1 MLRRHQRSHAATRKH
16 RRGSAG
22 GRAERA
28 PSWEQELI
36 MGFSEFLGNAKIVTA
51 LRGALRNNR
60 VPQALLF
67 TGPRGV
73 GKVTLARMFA
83 QTANCESLADDFCG
97 ECSTCLRIAEL
108 ADPQRL
114 IEQGLVERGESADA
128 AMVERTPLI
137 LQTHPDVWLLVPDP
151 VRLKTPVARPL
162 LRVGQ
167 LRAVQRAAYFQP
179 MGRRRVFILDGAETM
194 RWDVANVFLKILEE
208 PPGSATLI
216 LTAPSPYALL
226 PTIVSRCLQFHFA
239 PLPQAAV
246 EKILKEKTDR
256 KPAEIKLAAQL
267 AEGSPGLAIEMHV
280 DAAAQRRRNAL
291 RILERAAQGQGF
303 AQLFSDTS
311 ALAKDRDSSFEDH
324 IGVFYGL
331 LTDLLEL
338 TSKVKEPV
346 LRNAPLANEL
356 ESLGKSVD
364 TAWVL
369 RAIAG
374 FDELYAGARRNL
386 NRQLGL
392 DALAASLA
400 PVLSRASELR
410 A

>member
-1 MLRRHQRSHAATRKH
+1 
-16 RRGSAG
+16 
-22 GRAERA
+22 
-28 PSWEQELI
+28 
-36 MGFSEFLGNAKIVTA
+36 MGLSEFLGNARIVTA
-51 LRGALRNNR
+51 LRGALRSKR
-60 VPQALLF
+60 VPHALLF

-73 GKVTLARMFA
+73 GKFTLARMFA
-83 QTANCESLADDFCG
+83 QASNCERLADDFCG
-97 ECSTCLRIAEL
+97 ECATCRRISLL
-108 ADPQRL
+108 ANPQTL
-114 IEQGLVERGESADA
+114 IEQGLAERGESADA
-128 AMVERTPLI
+128 PTVERVPLI
-137 LQTHPDVWLLVPDP
+137 LQSHPDVWALVPDP
-151 VRLKTPVARPL
+151 VRLKSPVARPM

-239 PLPQAAV
+239 PLPLAAV
-246 EKILKEKTDR
+246 ETILKEKTAR

-267 AEGSPGLAIEMHV
+267 AEGSPGLAIEMDV
-280 DAAAQRRRNAL
+280 EAAAQHRRSAL
-291 RILERAAQGQGF
+291 RILEHAAQGRGF
-303 AQLFSDTS
+303 SQLFSDTS
-311 ALAKDRDSSFEDH
+311 ALAKDRDSSFEDQ

-338 TSKVKEPV
+338 TSKLKEPV
-346 LRNAPLANEL
+346 LRNAPLAREL
-356 ESLGKSVD
+356 ASLANSVD
-364 TAWVL
+364 SAWVL

-374 FDELYAGARRNL
+374 FDELFAGARRNL

-400 PVLSRASELR
+400 PANSRSPLPR
-410 A
+410 P

>member
-1 MLRRHQRSHAATRKH
+1 
-16 RRGSAG
+16 
-22 GRAERA
+22 
-28 PSWEQELI
+28 
-36 MGFSEFLGNAKIVTA
+36 MGFSEFLGNERIVAA
-51 LRGALRNNR
+51 LRGGLRSGR
-60 VPQALLF
+60 VPHALLF

-73 GKVTLARMFA
+73 GKFTLARIFA
-83 QTANCESLADDFCG
+83 EAANCEQRRDDFCG
-97 ECSTCLRIAEL
+97 ECATCQRISLL

-114 IEQGLVERGESADA
+114 VEQGLVERGESADA
-128 AMVERTPLI
+128 ATVERVPLI
-137 LQTHPDVWLLVPDP
+137 LQSHPDVWALVPDP
-151 VRLKTPVARPL
+151 VRLKSPVARPM
-162 LRVGQ
+162 LRIGQ

-239 PLPQAAV
+239 PLPQSAV
-246 EKILKEKTDR
+246 ESILREKTTR
-256 KPAEIKLAAQL
+256 KPADLKLAAQL
-267 AEGSPGLAIEMHV
+267 AEGSPGLAMEMDV
-280 DAAAQRRRNAL
+280 TAASQARKTAL
-291 RILERAAQGQGF
+291 RILERAARGRGF
-303 AQLFSDTS
+303 AQLFAETA
-311 ALAKDRDSSFEDH
+311 ALAKDRESSFEEQLA
-324 IGVFYGL
+324 IFYAL

-338 TSKVKEPV
+338 TSKIKEPV
-346 LRNAPLANEL
+346 LRNAPLAKEL
-356 ESLGKSVD
+356 QALARSVD
-364 TAWVL
+364 FAWVL

-400 PVLSRASELR
+400 PGTSAGLSPVL
-410 A
+410 

>member
-1 MLRRHQRSHAATRKH
+1 
-16 RRGSAG
+16 
-22 GRAERA
+22 
-28 PSWEQELI
+28 
-36 MGFSEFLGNAKIVTA
+36 MGFSEFLGNERIVVA
-51 LRGALRNNR
+51 LRGALRTKR
-60 VPQALLF
+60 VPHALLF

-73 GKVTLARMFA
+73 GKFTLARMFA
-83 QTANCESLADDFCG
+83 QAANCERSPDDFCR
-97 ECSTCLRIAEL
+97 ECATCRRTALL
-108 ADPQRL
+108 GDPQKL
-114 IEQGLVERGESADA
+114 MEQGLVERGESADA
-128 AMVERTPLI
+128 ATVERMPLI
-137 LQTHPDVWLLVPDP
+137 LQSHPDVWALVPDP
-151 VRLKTPVARPL
+151 VRLKSPVARPM

-246 EKILKEKTDR
+246 EKILKDKTDR
-256 KPAEIKLAAQL
+256 KPAEIRLAAQL
-267 AEGSPGLAIEMHV
+267 AEGSPGLAMEMDI
-280 DAAAQRRRNAL
+280 DAVADSRKNAL
-291 RILERAAQGQGF
+291 RILERAARGQGF
-303 AQLFSDTS
+303 AQLFADTS
-311 ALAKDRDSSFEDH
+311 ALAKDRDSSFEDQ
-324 IGVFYGL
+324 IAVFYGL

-338 TSKVKEPV
+338 TSSVQEPV
-346 LRNAPLANEL
+346 FRNLPLAKEL
-356 ESLGKSVD
+356 ESLSKSVD
-364 TAWVL
+364 SAWVL

-374 FDELYAGARRNL
+374 FDELFAGARRNL

-400 PVLSRASELR
+400 PSALPGSTPRV
-410 A
+410 

>member
-1 MLRRHQRSHAATRKH
+1 
-16 RRGSAG
+16 
-22 GRAERA
+22 
-28 PSWEQELI
+28 
-36 MGFSEFLGNAKIVTA
+36 MGLSEFLGNERIVTA
-51 LRGALRNNR
+51 LRGALRSQR
-60 VPQALLF
+60 VPHALLF
-67 TGPRGV
+67 AGPRGV
-73 GKVTLARMFA
+73 GKFTLARMFA
-83 QTANCESLADDFCG
+83 QAANCERLPDDFCG
-97 ECSTCLRIAEL
+97 ECATCQRISQL
-108 ADPQRL
+108 ANLQTLLD
-114 IEQGLVERGESADA
+114 QGLVERGESADA
-128 AMVERTPLI
+128 ATVERVPLI
-137 LQTHPDVWLLVPDP
+137 LQSHPDVWALVPDP
-151 VRLKTPVARPL
+151 VRLKSPVARPM

-246 EKILKEKTDR
+246 EKILKEKTHR

-267 AEGSPGLAIEMHV
+267 AEGSPGLAIEMDV
-280 DAAAQRRRNAL
+280 DAAADRRRNAL
-291 RILERAAQGQGF
+291 RILERAAQGEGF

-311 ALAKDRDSSFEDH
+311 ALAKDRESSFEDQ

-338 TSKVKEPV
+338 TSKLKEPI
-346 LRNAPLANEL
+346 LRNAPLAKEL

-364 TAWVL
+364 SAWVL

-400 PVLSRASELR
+400 PANSHAPVPRP
-410 A
+410 